1 MYLNLLDIVNGM
13 RYIAMVHTWK
23 DGSIDYVSVLDNKQ
37 IKVEHM
43 GGNLSPL
50 WLKERAALLRLCEIN
65 RGEKGDVIGR
75 RFSETLVY
83 VYLDKKEYVQLSK
96 LTGAKDEAVHDAKNY

>member
-1 MYLNLLDIVNGM
+1 MNHLLDIVNST

-23 DGSIDYVSVLDNKQ
+23 DGGIDYVSVLDNKQ

-43 GGNLSPL
+43 SGNLSPL

-83 VYLDKKEYVQLSK
+83 VYLDKKEYVQLSN
-96 LTGAKDEAVHDAKNY
+96 LINTGAEDVNH